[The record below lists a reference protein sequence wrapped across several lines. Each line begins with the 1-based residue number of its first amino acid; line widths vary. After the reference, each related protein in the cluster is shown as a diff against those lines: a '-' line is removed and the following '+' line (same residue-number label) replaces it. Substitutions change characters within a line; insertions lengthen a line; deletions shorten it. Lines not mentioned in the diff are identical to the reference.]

1 MCKLIIYLQVLLME
15 AEILNNEG
23 QTDEA
28 LELIKKVQNRPE
40 AIPGDCTFYC
50 LRASILVNKV
60 SIGQF
65 L

>member
-1 MCKLIIYLQVLLME
+1 ME